1 MIKTIMGEH
10 GITKPRHH
18 GIVHKRSQAL
28 IDFACRYATEAHGD
42 QKRKYTGEPYIVHP
56 IAVAQLVASVT
67 DDCNMISAAFLH
79 DVIEDTDKTFDDIRD
94 AGFGYEVAE
103 YVLGMT
109 DVSVLSDGN
118 RVTRK
123 KMDREHLQAQCHQVQ
138 TIKLADLIDNS
149 KSIIMH
155 GGKFAPIYM
164 AEKKLLLEVLTKGD
178 ASLRETALGIVKG
191 WKQVWEQVS
200 EHERQHMLHKGN
212 KACDHLINLQLQESK
227 ENNNEI

>member
-1 MIKTIMGEH
+1 MEH
-10 GITKPRHH
+10 GIAS
-18 GIVHKRSQAL
+18 KRSQAL

-56 IAVAQLVASVT
+56 IAVAQMVASVT

-79 DVIEDTDKTFDDIRD
+79 DVIEDTDKTYEDIHN

-123 KMDREHLQAQCHQVQ
+123 RLDREHLAAQSHQVQ

-149 KSIIMH
+149 KTILAY
-155 GGKFAPIYM
+155 GGKFAPVYIE
-164 AEKKLLLEVLTKGD
+164 EKKLLLKVLTKGD
-178 ASLRETALGIVKG
+178 ESLQKMASDIVK
-191 WKQVWEQVS
+191 S
-200 EHERQHMLHKGN
+200 YDRN
-212 KACDHLINLQLQESK
+212 R
-227 ENNNEI
+227 

>member
-1 MIKTIMGEH
+1 MKH
-10 GITKPRHH
+10 GIAS
-18 GIVHKRSQAL
+18 KRSQAL

-56 IAVAQLVASVT
+56 IAVAKMVASVT

-79 DVIEDTDKTFDDIRD
+79 DVIEDTDRTYEDIHK
-94 AGFGYEVAE
+94 AGFGVEVAE

-149 KSIIMH
+149 HSIVMH
-155 GGKFAPIYM
+155 HLYYF
-164 AEKKLLLEVLTKGD
+164 LGD
-178 ASLRETALGIVKG
+178 MVSRPMQRWDWPVYDLYNALMTRSSDIDEEYGQG
-191 WKQVWEQVS
+191 WVWEQVS
-200 EHERQHMLHKGN
+200 EDDE
-212 KACDHLINLQLQESK
+212 NLTGTSRATSTTTGE
-227 ENNNEI
+227 

>member
-1 MIKTIMGEH
+1 MKH
-10 GITKPRHH
+10 GIAS
-18 GIVHKRSQAL
+18 KRSQAL

-56 IAVAQLVASVT
+56 IAVAQTVASVT

-79 DVIEDTDKTFDDIRD
+79 DVIEDTDRTYEDIHK
-94 AGFGYEVAE
+94 AGFGVEVAE

-149 KSIIMH
+149 HSIVMH
-155 GGKFAPIYM
+155 GGKFAPIYI
-164 AEKKLLLEVLTKGD
+164 AEKKLLLDVLTKGD
-178 ASLRETALGIVKG
+178 ASLRETALEIVK
-191 WKQVWEQVS
+191 
-200 EHERQHMLHKGN
+200 
-212 KACDHLINLQLQESK
+212 DYESK
-227 ENNNEI
+227 GQEQ